1 MSRAA
6 DRVQRRGSVAETQ
19 TPASDRYREELDFAV
34 ELAWRAGRV
43 ALAHYQTGIAAEAK
57 PDASPVTEADR
68 GAELLL
74 RELIED
80 RYPSDG
86 IVGEEFGETR
96 PEAERR
102 WIVDPI
108 DGTRS
113 FVRGVPLFGCLVALE
128 ERGEPVV
135 GVMHFPALDET
146 VSAAVGAGCWW
157 NGRRARVSDVS
168 SLNEALVLTTD
179 VENIESTGRTAGWD
193 RLRAAA
199 GLARTW
205 GDCYGHALVAT
216 GRAEAMLDPI
226 MSIWDAAALKPIIEE
241 AGGVFTGW
249 DGEVRHDAGSAV
261 STSAVLAN
269 AVRGLLR
276 EGR

>member
-1 MSRAA
+1 MSGAG
-6 DRVQRRGSVAETQ
+6 DGVQRGGSAAETLTQ
-19 TPASDRYREELDFAV
+19 GADRYREELDFAV

-74 RELIED
+74 RELIAD

-86 IVGEEFGETR
+86 IVGEEFGETS
-96 PEAERR
+96 PDAERR

-113 FVRGVPLFGCLVALE
+113 FVRGVPLFGCLIALE
-128 ERGEPVV
+128 ERGVPVV

-157 NGRRARVSDVS
+157 NGRRARVSDTA
-168 SLNEALVLTTD
+168 SLDEALVLTTD

-193 RLRAAA
+193 RLRAAS

-249 DGEVRHDAGSAV
+249 DGEVGHDAGSAV
-261 STSAVLAN
+261 STSTVLAD

-276 EGR
+276 DGR